1 MFWKNKGFFTS
12 IVQALLDGFSLL
24 VLAFDFFLLVS
35 FLSYAPHDP
44 SWNVSVRG
52 LPDNLMGTWGA
63 YVSDLFFQC
72 FGLGAWVWILS
83 GFGIFVSLAL
93 RGRFWI
99 WIRWGFFYSICVS
112 FLLAIFSKKINT
124 AWGMYPPGIGA
135 WIKEGTLSVWIWA
148 GFLGYALVCGG
159 SFIMNLP
166 IFRTFFKKF
175 LTLRHQEESIF
186 VKQSE
191 NDVHSIPVPNF
202 KPSSP
207 LNPSHSLS
215 SLKEKKELKSLNTVY
230 LNNPDTAL
238 PPLELLRKNPEK
250 GSLKVEINQGS
261 IDRLQTVL
269 EEFGIKGTVVNA
281 RPGPVVTLYDL
292 EPAPGVKSA
301 RIISLSDDIARSM
314 SALSAR
320 IALIPGKNLVGIE
333 LSNVHRHT
341 VYLHDLLNSPLYTD
355 FPGQLGLALGQDIA
369 GQPVIVDLAR
379 MPHLLVAGTTGSGKS
394 VGISSMILSLLYR
407 LSPKQCKLLLIDPK
421 IIDLTV
427 YDEIPHLIAPVI
439 TDYKKAIEA
448 LKWAVQEMELRY
460 RKMSQLGVRNI
471 LGYNQ
476 KVQEAKKE
484 NQPLT
489 REVQLGF
496 DGENRPCFQQQVFE
510 AEFLPYIVIIV
521 DEMADLML
529 VAGKEVEVLIQR
541 LAQMARAAGIHL
553 IMATQRPSVDVITG
567 TIKANF
573 PTRLSFQVSS
583 KIDSRTILGEQ
594 GAESLLGQGD
604 MLYMASAGRVMR
616 VHGPFVSDEEIEKVV
631 NFLKL
636 RGVPEYI
643 NMEIQEEE
651 HMTLPPSSSQDTLY
665 EKALAII
672 YQDRKVSTSYIQ
684 RQLQIGYNRAARI
697 IEQMEKEGVISAPN
711 HSGKRE
717 ILVDS
722 LYTKS

>member
-1 MFWKNKGFFTS
+1 MFWRNKSFFTT
-12 IVQALLDGFSLL
+12 IVEGIIDALSLL
-24 VLAFDFFLLVS
+24 ILSISFFLLVS
-35 FLSYAPHDP
+35 FLSYTPHDP
-44 SWNVSVRG
+44 SWNVCVRG
-52 LPDNLMGTWGA
+52 VPDNLMGTWGA
-63 YVSDLFFQC
+63 YVADFFFQW
-72 FGLGAWVWILS
+72 FGLGAWVWVFS
-83 GFGIFVSLAL
+83 GFGTFISIAL
-93 RGRFWI
+93 RKSFWV
-99 WIRWGFFYSICVS
+99 WIRWGVLLSILASFFFAVC
-112 FLLAIFSKKINT
+112 SKKIN
-124 AWGMYPPGIGA
+124 ASWGIYPPGLGA
-135 WIKEGTLSVWIWA
+135 WIKEGAVSLWICLGLFGYSVLCI
-148 GFLGYALVCGG
+148 G
-159 SFIMNLP
+159 SLLP
-166 IFRTFFKKF
+166 TFSLFRKFTEIFSFCHRAIKKENS
-175 LTLRHQEESIF
+175 TADHSKDSIQKNF
-186 VKQSE
+186 QSE
-191 NDVHSIPVPNF
+191 FPVNIQKRSSTNFLHSPVNV
-202 KPSSP
+202 
-207 LNPSHSLS
+207 
-215 SLKEKKELKSLNTVY
+215 KEEERKKSEVY
-230 LNNPDTAL
+230 LNNPDTVL
-238 PPLELLRKNPEK
+238 PPLEFLAKNPEK
-250 GSLKVEINQGS
+250 VSVRTEITQGA

-269 EEFGIKGTVVNA
+269 EEFGIKGNVVNA

-333 LSNVHRHT
+333 LSNVHRNM
-341 VYLHDLLNSPLYTD
+341 VYLHDLLNSPLYTE

-439 TDYKKAIEA
+439 TDYKKALEA

-484 NQPLT
+484 NQPLM

-496 DGENRPCFQQQVFE
+496 DTENRPCFQQQVFE
-510 AEFLPYIVIIV
+510 TEFLPYIVIVV

-529 VAGKEVEVLIQR
+529 VAGKELEVLIQR

-573 PTRLSFQVSS
+573 PTRVSFQVSS

-631 NFLKL
+631 NFLKT

-643 NMEIQEEE
+643 NMEIQEEDGKIDY
-651 HMTLPPSSSQDTLY
+651 SQSSQHDALY
-665 EKALAII
+665 QKAVAIV

-697 IEQMEKEGVISAPN
+697 IEQMEKEGIISAPN

-717 ILVDS
+717 ILVG
-722 LYTKS
+722 

>member
-1 MFWKNKGFFTS
+1 MAFWKNSSFLS
-12 IVQALLDGFSLL
+12 SVSHAVRDGVALL

-35 FLSYAPHDP
+35 FLSYSPHDP
-44 SWNVSVRG
+44 SWNICVRG
-52 LPDNLMGTWGA
+52 VPDNLMGVWGA
-63 YVSDLFFQC
+63 CVSDLFFQW
-72 FGLGAWVWILS
+72 FGLGAWVWVFF
-83 GFGIFVSLAL
+83 GFCVFVSIAL
-93 RGRFWI
+93 GTFVWFWL
-99 WIRWGFFYSICVS
+99 RWS
-112 FLLAIFSKKINT
+112 FLLSVFVSFFSTLFSEKFGALLK
-124 AWGMYPPGIGA
+124 MYPPGLGT
-135 WIKEGTLSVWIWA
+135 WIKEGKISFWVGAVLCVYGIGCSL
-148 GFLGYALVCGG
+148 GLFLGDEFLKKWIIFFSRLKSEKEDAQNMQEHVQGG
-159 SFIMNLP
+159 S
-166 IFRTFFKKF
+166 T
-175 LTLRHQEESIF
+175 
-186 VKQSE
+186 
-191 NDVHSIPVPNF
+191 D
-202 KPSSP
+202 
-207 LNPSHSLS
+207 
-215 SLKEKKELKSLNTVY
+215 LKSKKDREPLKISKLSKIKEEIIRAPSIY
-230 LNNPDTAL
+230 LNNPETAL
-238 PPLELLRKNPEK
+238 PPLEFLTRNPGKGLLKT
-250 GSLKVEINQGS
+250 EIAQGS
-261 IDRLQTVL
+261 IDRLQNVL
-269 EEFGIKGTVVNA
+269 EEFGIKGKIVNT

-292 EPAPGVKSA
+292 EPAPGVKSS

-314 SALSAR
+314 SVLSAR
-320 IALIPGKNLVGIE
+320 VALIPGKNLMGIE
-333 LSNVHRHT
+333 LSNVHRHM
-341 VYLHDLLNSPLYTD
+341 VYLHDLLNSPFYTD
-355 FPGQLGLALGQDIA
+355 FQGQLGLALGQDIA
-369 GQPVIVDLAR
+369 GQPVIVDLAK

-439 TDYKKAIEA
+439 TDHKKALEA

-471 LGYNQ
+471 SGYNQ

-496 DGENRPCFQQQVFE
+496 DSENRPCFQQQVFDT
-510 AEFLPYIVIIV
+510 EFLPYIVIIV

-529 VAGKEVEVLIQR
+529 VAGKELEVLIQR

-616 VHGPFVSDEEIEKVV
+616 IHGPFVSDEEIEKVV
-631 NFLKL
+631 NFLKT
-636 RGVPEYI
+636 RGSPEYI
-643 NMEIQEEE
+643 NMEIQEEDKITGE
-651 HMTLPPSSSQDTLY
+651 LLSQQDALY
-665 EKALAII
+665 QKAVAIV

-697 IEQMEKEGVISAPN
+697 IEQMEKEGIISAPN

-717 ILVDS
+717 ILNN
-722 LYTKS
+722 TR

>member
-1 MFWKNKGFFTS
+1 MAFWKISSFFSTFMRALKDG
-12 IVQALLDGFSLL
+12 IALLI
-24 VLAFDFFLLVS
+24 LAFDFFLLVS
-35 FLSYAPHDP
+35 FLSYSPHDP
-44 SWNVSVRG
+44 SWNVCVRG
-52 LPDNLMGTWGA
+52 VPDNLMGIWGA
-63 YVSDLFFQC
+63 CVADLFFQF
-72 FGLGAWVWILS
+72 FGLGAWIWVFS
-83 GFGIFVSLAL
+83 GFGIFVSIAL
-93 RGRFWI
+93 STSFWF
-99 WIRWGFFYSICVS
+99 WVRWGFLFSIFIS
-112 FLLAIFSKKINT
+112 FFLALLGKEISASFRI
-124 AWGMYPPGIGA
+124 YPCGIGA
-135 WIKEGTLSVWIWA
+135 WIKEGKVSFWVGA
-148 GFLGYALVCGG
+148 GILGYAVVCAAALFIKFSFLKKYIKKFSFFRGNTQDQNFEKAESSVQKAEVDCVPLVQKK
-159 SFIMNLP
+159 SK
-166 IFRTFFKKF
+166 IFRSSNTK
-175 LTLRHQEESIF
+175 EEIG
-186 VKQSE
+186 K
-191 NDVHSIPVPNF
+191 NN
-202 KPSSP
+202 
-207 LNPSHSLS
+207 
-215 SLKEKKELKSLNTVY
+215 VY

-238 PPLELLRKNPEK
+238 PPLELLTRNPGK
-250 GSLKVEINQGS
+250 GGIKTEITQS
-261 IDRLQTVL
+261 AIDRLQVVL
-269 EEFGIKGTVVNA
+269 EEFGIKGKIVNA

-292 EPAPGVKSA
+292 EPAPGVKSS

-314 SALSAR
+314 SVLSAR
-320 IALIPGKNLVGIE
+320 VALIPGKNLMGIE
-333 LSNVHRHT
+333 LSNVHRHM

-355 FPGQLGLALGQDIA
+355 FQGQLGLALGQDIA

-439 TDYKKAIEA
+439 TDHKKALEA

-471 LGYNQ
+471 TGYNQ
-476 KVQEAKKE
+476 KVQEARKE
-484 NQPLT
+484 NQPLM

-496 DGENRPCFQQQVFE
+496 DAENRPCFQQQVFDT
-510 AEFLPYIVIIV
+510 EFLPYIVIIV

-529 VAGKEVEVLIQR
+529 VAGKELEVLIQR

-616 VHGPFVSDEEIEKVV
+616 IHGPFVSDEEIEKIV
-631 NFLKL
+631 NFLKT

-643 NMEIQEEE
+643 NMEIQEDD
-651 HMTLPPSSSQDTLY
+651 TITCDLPSQHDALY
-665 EKALAII
+665 QKAVAIVR
-672 YQDRKVSTSYIQ
+672 QDRKVSTSYIQ

-697 IEQMEKEGVISAPN
+697 IEQMEKDGIISAPN

-717 ILVDS
+717 ILIG
-722 LYTKS
+722 